1 MNVRKRKGT
10 VNEAMSTSTEYLS
23 YKAAQQTVAVLRAH
37 CHQGDGSAEVLA
49 ALAEELRRQLDA
61 APIDVRVEAVAQM
74 LIMIQLIMIHR
85 SWTEDV
91 AAMTEDKRRIRS
103 DWVQVGG
110 DLRKAI
116 SRVGGELRLGAC

>member
-1 MNVRKRKGT
+1 MMNVRKRKGT

-74 LIMIQLIMIHR
+74 LIMIHR